1 MSEFFDRVKHDAFK
15 GDYLTRLLYLNIAVF
30 LAYSLTNAFTSLF
43 TGNFGLIPNIA
54 DNLLALP
61 SSPFRF
67 ALRPWTI
74 LTYMFTHFGFRH
86 ILFNMIILYFSGKML
101 MEYLG
106 ERRMLALYI
115 YGGIG
120 GGVLYIIL
128 YNISPILTSG
138 SMVGASAG
146 VIAILVA
153 GALYMPNMPVRLW
166 GIFEVKYWML
176 AAGLVLLDVLNLT
189 SANAGGHIAHLGGAI
204 VAFFF
209 IRKED
214 RLLSL
219 NYKRRFFVT
228 LFSVAEKVSS
238 LHLLVDKFFQFL
250 LLLFGQLRLSDF
262 PLSEIIYVLPVERM
276 VVAEGVEFDRSLRR
290 VCCQERDPDWLHVHV
305 LACECVEFE
314 TI

>member
-1 MSEFFDRVKHDAFK
+1 MSDFFLKVKHDAFK

-30 LAYSLTNAFTSLF
+30 LAFSLTNAFASLF

-54 DNLLALP
+54 DDLLALP
-61 SSPFRF
+61 SNPLKF

-74 LTYMFTHFGFRH
+74 LTYMFTHFSFRH

-106 ERRMLALYI
+106 ERRMLSLYI

-120 GGVLYIIL
+120 GGILYIIL
-128 YNISPILTSG
+128 YNISPVLTSG

-176 AAGLVLLDVLNLT
+176 AAGLVLLDILNLT
-189 SANAGGHIAHLGGAI
+189 SENAGGHIAHLGGAI

-209 IRKED
+209 IRSMRAGNEWNVYLFQVIDFVRGGFQPRQRKRKKGFSFGE
-214 RLLSL
+214 R
-219 NYKRRFFVT
+219 NYKNSAKKTTSSKADGAGDTARMNAILDKIKATGYDSLSKEEKAF
-228 LFSVAEKVSS
+228 LFKISK
-238 LHLLVDKFFQFL
+238 D
-250 LLLFGQLRLSDF
+250 
-262 PLSEIIYVLPVERM
+262 
-276 VVAEGVEFDRSLRR
+276 
-290 VCCQERDPDWLHVHV
+290 
-305 LACECVEFE
+305 
-314 TI
+314 

>member
-1 MSEFFDRVKHDAFK
+1 MHSRVDRVKHDAFK

-54 DNLLALP
+54 DDLLALP

-146 VIAILVA
+146 IIAILVA
-153 GALYMPNMPVRLW
+153 
-166 GIFEVKYWML
+166 
-176 AAGLVLLDVLNLT
+176 VLLPYSWPAHCTCLICPYDC
-189 SANAGGHIAHLGGAI
+189 GG
-204 VAFFF
+204 
-209 IRKED
+209 
-214 RLLSL
+214 
-219 NYKRRFFVT
+219 
-228 LFSVAEKVSS
+228 
-238 LHLLVDKFFQFL
+238 FL
-250 LLLFGQLRLSDF
+250 K
-262 PLSEIIYVLPVERM
+262 
-276 VVAEGVEFDRSLRR
+276 
-290 VCCQERDPDWLHVHV
+290 
-305 LACECVEFE
+305 
-314 TI
+314 

>member
-1 MSEFFDRVKHDAFK
+1 MSDFFSKVKYDAFK

-30 LAYSLTNAFTSLF
+30 LAFSLTNAFASLF
-43 TGNFGLIPNIA
+43 TGKFGLIPNIA
-54 DNLLALP
+54 DDLLALP
-61 SSPFRF
+61 SNPLKF

-106 ERRMLALYI
+106 ERRMLSLYI

-120 GGVLYIIL
+120 GGILYIIL
-128 YNISPILTSG
+128 YNISPVLTSG

-189 SANAGGHIAHLGGAI
+189 SENAGGHIAHLGGAI

-209 IRKED
+209 IRSMRAGNEWNVYLFQVIDFVRGGFQPRQRKRKKGFSFGE
-214 RLLSL
+214 R
-219 NYKRRFFVT
+219 NYKKSAQKNTTSKADGTGDTDRMNAILDKIKATGYDSLTKEEKAF
-228 LFSVAEKVSS
+228 LFKISK
-238 LHLLVDKFFQFL
+238 D
-250 LLLFGQLRLSDF
+250 
-262 PLSEIIYVLPVERM
+262 
-276 VVAEGVEFDRSLRR
+276 
-290 VCCQERDPDWLHVHV
+290 
-305 LACECVEFE
+305 
-314 TI
+314 